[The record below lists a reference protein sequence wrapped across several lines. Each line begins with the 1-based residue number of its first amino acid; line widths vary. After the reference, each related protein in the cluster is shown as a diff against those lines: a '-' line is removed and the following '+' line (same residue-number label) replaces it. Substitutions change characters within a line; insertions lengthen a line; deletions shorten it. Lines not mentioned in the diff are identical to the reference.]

1 MILKD
6 ILAVGKAAQLKGFEQ
21 VRTVSLVSF
30 SALRVFL

>member
-21 VRTVSLVSF
+21 VLTKPNEPRYEKTG
-30 SALRVFL
+30 FL

>member
-21 VRTVSLVSF
+21 VLTNQMSLVMRKP
-30 SALRVFL
+30 AFL